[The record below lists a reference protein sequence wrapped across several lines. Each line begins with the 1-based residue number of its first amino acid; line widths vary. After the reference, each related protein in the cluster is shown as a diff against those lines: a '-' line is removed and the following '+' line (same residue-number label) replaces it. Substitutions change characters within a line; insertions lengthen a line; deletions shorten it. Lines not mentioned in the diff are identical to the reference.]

1 MRIEDPHKAMKTVY
15 YFQNSLWVINKLT
28 DFNYTTNLTKVQFI
42 KVNDIKNYIIDF
54 TVTPTTYTCNYLAQT
69 MEIDFGVD
77 DYEYITW
84 DKDVEWITL
93 SRNSVNKKPIILIQ
107 YNASNI
113 TREGHIWFLYGTN
126 TQMITITQ
134 TSK

>member
-1 MRIEDPHKAMKTVY
+1 
-15 YFQNSLWVINKLT
+15 
-28 DFNYTTNLTKVQFI
+28 
-42 KVNDIKNYIIDF
+42 
-54 TVTPTTYTCNYLAQT
+54 

-84 DKDVEWITL
+84 DKDVEWLIV

-107 YNASNI
+107 NNVSNI
-113 TREGHIWFLYGTN
+113 TRKGHIWFLYGTN

-134 TSK
+134 TGK